1 MSLRRTLPLDL
12 CCDDVGG
19 PSNHARPQI
28 FSVVVA
34 AWAGSSHTCDAMQ
47 NISANTPSAPTPFP
61 LSIVVPVTTV
71 SPMFTDLLGALEDTD
86 CEVIVVQAHSP
97 AVGAGQPEPL
107 TDNLKWIFASPSRGG
122 QIARGIEHA
131 RGDVIWVLHADS
143 TGVDQALGYLKAL
156 AKSGQPVWGRFDV
169 QLLGHHAG
177 LVWVARMMNWR
188 SRFTRICT
196 GDQGMFFHRS
206 ALVQVGGYP
215 SQRLMEDI
223 EISKK
228 LRRKGQFLAP
238 NIRISTSGERWE
250 RDGILRT
257 ITRMWRWR
265 LRYFFGASADE
276 LYDEYYGNQSGG
288 RP

>member
-34 AWAGSSHTCDAMQ
+34 AWAGSSHTCDVMQ
-47 NISANTPSAPTPFP
+47 TLAANTPSAPTSLP
-61 LSIVVPVTTV
+61 LSVVVPVTTV
-71 SPMFTDLLGALEDTD
+71 SPIFADLLGALEDTD
-86 CEVIVVQAHSP
+86 CEVIVVQAESP
-97 AVGAGQPEPL
+97 ALGGSQPGPL

-131 RGDVIWVLHADS
+131 RGDMIWVLHADS
-143 TGVDQALGYLKAL
+143 AGVDQALGYLKTL
-156 AKSGQPVWGRFDV
+156 ASLGQPVWGRFDI

-177 LVWVARMMNWR
+177 LVWVARAMNWR
-188 SRFTRICT
+188 SRLTQICT

-206 ALVQVGGYP
+206 VLQQVGGYP

-223 EISKK
+223 EVSKL
-228 LRRKGQFLAP
+228 LRRQGGFLAP
-238 NIRISTSGERWE
+238 DIRIGTSGERWE
-250 RDGILRT
+250 RDGFWRT
-257 ITRMWRWR
+257 IARMWLWR
-265 LRYFFGASADE
+265 LRYFFGSSADK
-276 LYDEYYGNQSGG
+276 LYDEYYGNQSG
-288 RP
+288 RRT